1 MSTLD
6 VNPWSPAAIRRGVR
20 LYRRS
25 LGAAVRAVL
34 EYVSDFWILVVA
46 GITTQTLGLVFLSV
60 VMARVPN
67 LNGWSYPEM
76 VLIYALAGVCS
87 GIVPVVAD
95 GIWQLAGGIHSGQLD
110 YTLTRPYSPLLQVMS
125 LWVGFNGIGDLLASS
140 AMLAWA
146 LTQVDVHWTPLNV
159 LILVVLMISGMA
171 LRLALCVISN
181 TVSFWLRMPMPMFA
195 MTLWQVGELAR
206 YPLGIYGL
214 GLRLLLGAAVPFA
227 FAGFFPAA
235 WLLDRSGYAWLGL
248 FTPLVAIGA
257 WIVAVRFFQR
267 GLRRYESAGH

>member
-6 VNPWSPAAIRRGVR
+6 VSPWSPAAIRRGFR

-25 LGAAVRAVL
+25 LGAVVRAVL

-46 GITTQTLGLVFLSV
+46 GITTQTLGLVFLGV
-60 VMARVPN
+60 VMAKVPD
-67 LNGWSYPEM
+67 LNGWSFEEM

-87 GIVPVVAD
+87 GIVPVVSD

-110 YTLTRPYSPLLQVMS
+110 YRLTRPFSPMLQVMS
-125 LWVGFNGIGDLLASS
+125 SWVGFNGIGDLLASS
-140 AMLAWA
+140 LMLAWA
-146 LTQVDVHWTPLNV
+146 LTRVDVHWTPLNV
-159 LILVVLMISGMA
+159 LVLIVLMVSGMA
-171 LRLALCVISN
+171 LRLALCVAAN

-214 GLRLLLGAAVPFA
+214 GLRFLLGAAVPFA

-235 WLLDRSGYAWLGL
+235 WLLDRGGYAWLGL
-248 FTPLVAIGA
+248 FTPVVAIAA
-257 WIVAVRFFQR
+257 WVFAVWFFHR